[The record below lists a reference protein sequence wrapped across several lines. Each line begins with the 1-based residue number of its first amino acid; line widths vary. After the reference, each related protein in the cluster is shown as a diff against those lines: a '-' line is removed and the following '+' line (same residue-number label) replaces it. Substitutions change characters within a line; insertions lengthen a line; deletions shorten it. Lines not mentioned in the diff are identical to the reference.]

1 MNRERRQIEGCNS
14 SVSQEARPPC
24 FVKQKLIGAREGSKA
39 REGPLTALLTL
50 ELEGSVQKE
59 YKKKKRF
66 QRDTQKFCTVFH
78 STERDPQGAMMTRV
92 IGFLQLW

>member
-39 REGPLTALLTL
+39 REGPIDCTINTRTGGIST
-50 ELEGSVQKE
+50 EEIQ
-59 YKKKKRF
+59 KKKLPEGYAENSVLCFILPRG
-66 QRDTQKFCTVFH
+66 T
-78 STERDPQGAMMTRV
+78 
-92 IGFLQLW
+92 LQAS